1 MSLLDALNEVKKSDF
16 DPKKGKEYNAF
27 ENIPAGT
34 YKVSLDG
41 VSHNVKGDRDFLML
55 SFLVIEGKY
64 DGKTESV
71 FPTLAQVTSTGKP
84 MPQFVLARSIS
95 MLQVIGEMVDTPIP
109 DSCFNHENE
118 TDAYEDLAQV
128 LTPAK
133 GKILTMTI
141 KESPNKK
148 NPDRPYRNY
157 EFGKAE
163 QPKELSVDDK
173 QDPFAD
179 QAVKDPNELTDD
191 DLPFG
196 K

>member
-41 VSHNVKGDRDFLML
+41 VTHNVKGDRDFLML

-64 DGKTESV
+64 EGKTESV
-71 FPTLAQVTSTGKP
+71 FPTLAQATSTGKP

-163 QPKELSVDDK
+163 QPKELSVNSN
-173 QDPFAD
+173 QDPFAN

>member
-1 MSLLDALNEVKKSDF
+1 MSLLDALNEVKKSGF

-41 VSHNVKGDRDFLML
+41 VTHNAKNDRDFLLL

-64 DGKTESV
+64 EGKTESV
-71 FPTLAQVTSTGKP
+71 FPTLVQVTSTGKA
-84 MPQFVLARSIS
+84 MPQFVIARSIS

-109 DSCFNHENE
+109 DSDFDHENE
-118 TDAYEDLAQV
+118 TEAYEDLQDT

-133 GKILTMTI
+133 GKVLMMTI
-141 KESPNKK
+141 KETPNKK
-148 NPDRPYRNY
+148 DPDHPYRNY
-157 EFGKAE
+157 EFSRAE
-163 QPKELSVDDK
+163 QPKKIEVDDK
-173 QDPFAD
+173 QDPFASQKND
-179 QAVKDPNELTDD
+179 IELTDD

>member
-41 VSHNVKGDRDFLML
+41 VTHNVKGDRDFLML

-64 DGKTESV
+64 EGKTESV

-163 QPKELSVDDK
+163 QPKELSVNSN
-173 QDPFAD
+173 QDPFAN

>member
-41 VSHNVKGDRDFLML
+41 VTHNVKGDRDFLML
-55 SFLVIEGKY
+55 SFLVIEGNY

-109 DSCFNHENE
+109 DSDFDHDSE
-118 TDAYEDLAQV
+118 TDAYEDLKDT
-128 LTPAK
+128 LEPAK
-133 GKILTMTI
+133 GKVLMMTI
-141 KESPNKK
+141 KETPNKK

-157 EFGKAE
+157 EFSRAE

-173 QDPFAD
+173 QDPFAG
-179 QAVKDPNELTDD
+179 QNNGIELTDD

>member
-1 MSLLDALNEVKKSDF
+1 MSLLDALNEVKKSGF

-41 VSHNVKGDRDFLML
+41 VTHNAKNDRDFLLL

-64 DGKTESV
+64 EGKTESV
-71 FPTLAQVTSTGKP
+71 FPTLAQTTSKGNP
-84 MPQFVLARSIS
+84 MPQFVIARSIS

-109 DSCFNHENE
+109 DSDFDHDSE
-118 TDAYEDLAQV
+118 TDAYEDLAAT

-133 GKILTMTI
+133 GKVLMMTI
-141 KESPNKK
+141 KETPNKK
-148 NPDRPYRNY
+148 NPDNPYRNY

-163 QPKELSVDDK
+163 QPKAIEVDES
-173 QDPFAD
+173 QDPFAG
-179 QAVKDPNELTDD
+179 NEGAEIDESQ
-191 DLPFG
+191 LPF
-196 K
+196 

>member
-1 MSLLDALNEVKKSDF
+1 MSLLDALNEVKKSNF

-41 VSHNVKGDRDFLML
+41 VTHNVKGDRDFLML
-55 SFLVIEGKY
+55 SFMVIEGKY
-64 DGKTESV
+64 EGKTESV

-109 DSCFNHENE
+109 DSDFDHDSE
-118 TDAYEDLAQV
+118 TEAYEDLANT

-133 GKILTMTI
+133 GKVLMMTI
-141 KESPNKK
+141 KETPNKK
-148 NPDRPYRNY
+148 NPDHPYRNY
-157 EFGKAE
+157 EFSRAE
-163 QPKELSVDDK
+163 QPKELPVDNN
-173 QDPFAD
+173 QDPFAG
-179 QAVKDPNELTDD
+179 QNNGIELTDD

>member
-41 VSHNVKGDRDFLML
+41 VTHNVKGDRDFLML

-71 FPTLAQVTSTGKP
+71 FPTLTQVTSTGKP

-118 TDAYEDLAQV
+118 TDAYEDLVQV

-133 GKILTMTI
+133 GKVLTMTI

-148 NPDRPYRNY
+148 NPDHPYRNY

-163 QPKELSVDDK
+163 QPKELKVDDN
-173 QDPFAD
+173 QDPFKD

>member
-1 MSLLDALNEVKKSDF
+1 MSLLDVLNEVKKSDF

-27 ENIPAGT
+27 KNIPAGT

-41 VSHNVKGDRDFLML
+41 VTHNVKGDRDFLML

-148 NPDRPYRNY
+148 NPDHPYRNY
-157 EFGKAE
+157 EFGKVE

-173 QDPFAD
+173 QDPFAN

>member
-41 VSHNVKGDRDFLML
+41 VTHNAKGDRDFLML
-55 SFLVIEGKY
+55 SFMVIEGKY
-64 DGKTESV
+64 EGKTESV

-109 DSCFNHENE
+109 DSDFDHDSE
-118 TDAYEDLAQV
+118 TDAYEDLKDT
-128 LTPAK
+128 LEPAK
-133 GKILTMTI
+133 GKVLMMTI
-141 KESPNKK
+141 KETPNKK
-148 NPDRPYRNY
+148 NPDHPYRNY
-157 EFGKAE
+157 EFSRAE
-163 QPKELSVDDK
+163 QPKELPVDDN
-173 QDPFAD
+173 QDPFAG
-179 QAVKDPNELTDD
+179 QNNGIELTDD

>member
-1 MSLLDALNEVKKSDF
+1 MSLLDALNEVKKSNF

-41 VSHNVKGDRDFLML
+41 VTHNAKGDRDFLML
-55 SFLVIEGKY
+55 SFMVIEGKY
-64 DGKTESV
+64 EGKTESV

-109 DSCFNHENE
+109 DSDFDHDSE
-118 TDAYEDLAQV
+118 TDAYEDLKNT
-128 LTPAK
+128 LEPAK
-133 GKILTMTI
+133 GKVLMMTI
-141 KESPNKK
+141 KETPNKK

-157 EFGKAE
+157 EFSRAE
-163 QPKELSVDDK
+163 QPKELPVDDN
-173 QDPFAD
+173 QDPFAG
-179 QAVKDPNELTDD
+179 QNNGIELTDD

>member
-41 VSHNVKGDRDFLML
+41 VTHNVKGDRDFLML

-109 DSCFNHENE
+109 DSDFAHDSE
-118 TDAYEDLAQV
+118 TDAYEDLANT

-133 GKILTMTI
+133 GKVLMMTI
-141 KESPNKK
+141 KETPNKK
-148 NPDRPYRNY
+148 DPDHPYRNY

-163 QPKELSVDDK
+163 QPKELKVDDN
-173 QDPFAD
+173 QDPFKD

>member
-41 VSHNVKGDRDFLML
+41 VTHNAKGDRDFLML

-64 DGKTESV
+64 EGKTEFV

-109 DSCFNHENE
+109 DSDFDHDSE
-118 TDAYEDLAQV
+118 TDAYEDLKDT
-128 LTPAK
+128 LEPAK
-133 GKILTMTI
+133 GKVLMMTI

-157 EFGKAE
+157 EFSRAE
-163 QPKELSVDDK
+163 QPKKLLVDDN

-179 QAVKDPNELTDD
+179 QNNGIELTDD

>member
-16 DPKKGKEYNAF
+16 DPKEGKEYNAF

-41 VSHNVKGDRDFLML
+41 VTHNTKGDRDFLML

-64 DGKTESV
+64 EGKTESV
-71 FPTLAQVTSTGKP
+71 FPTLAQVASTGKP

-109 DSCFNHENE
+109 DSDFDHDSE
-118 TDAYEDLAQV
+118 TDAYEDLKDT
-128 LTPAK
+128 LEPAK
-133 GKILTMTI
+133 GKVLMMTI
-141 KESPNKK
+141 KETPNKK

-157 EFGKAE
+157 EFSRAE

-179 QAVKDPNELTDD
+179 QNNGIELTDD
-191 DLPFG
+191 DLPFD

>member
-1 MSLLDALNEVKKSDF
+1 MSLLDALNEVKKSNF

-41 VSHNVKGDRDFLML
+41 VTHNAKGDRDFLML
-55 SFLVIEGKY
+55 SFMVIEGKY
-64 DGKTESV
+64 EGKTESV

-109 DSCFNHENE
+109 DSDFDHDSE
-118 TDAYEDLAQV
+118 TEAYEDLANT
-128 LTPAK
+128 LAPAK
-133 GKILTMTI
+133 GKILMMTI
-141 KESPNKK
+141 KETPNKK

-157 EFGKAE
+157 EFSRAE
-163 QPKELSVDDK
+163 QPKELPVDNN
-173 QDPFAD
+173 QDPFAGNTGSNIEISDD
-179 QAVKDPNELTDD
+179 Q
-191 DLPFG
+191 LPFD
-196 K
+196 

>member
-1 MSLLDALNEVKKSDF
+1 MSLLDALNEVKKSNF

-41 VSHNVKGDRDFLML
+41 VTHNAKNDRDFLLL

-64 DGKTESV
+64 EGKTESI

-84 MPQFVLARSIS
+84 MPQFVLAKSIS
-95 MLQVIGEMVDTPIP
+95 MLQVIGEMVGTPIP
-109 DSCFNHENE
+109 DSDFDHDSE
-118 TDAYEDLAQV
+118 TDAYEDLKNT
-128 LTPAK
+128 LEPAK
-133 GKILTMTI
+133 GKVLMMTI
-141 KESPNKK
+141 KETPNKK
-148 NPDRPYRNY
+148 DPDHPYRNY
-157 EFGKAE
+157 EFNRAE
-163 QPKELSVDDK
+163 QPKELPVDDN
-173 QDPFAD
+173 QDPFAG
-179 QAVKDPNELTDD
+179 QNNGIELTDD

>member
-41 VSHNVKGDRDFLML
+41 VAHNVKGNRDFLML
-55 SFLVIEGKY
+55 NFLVIEGKY

-109 DSCFNHENE
+109 DSCFDHENE
-118 TDAYEDLAQV
+118 TDAYEDLANV
-128 LTPAK
+128 LAKAK

-157 EFGKAE
+157 EFDKAE
-163 QPKELSVDDK
+163 QPKPLKLDDK
-173 QDPFAD
+173 EDPF
-179 QAVKDPNELTDD
+179 KGNTGSGIELTDD

>member
-1 MSLLDALNEVKKSDF
+1 MSLLDALNEVKKSNF

-34 YKVSLDG
+34 YKVSLNG
-41 VSHNVKGDRDFLML
+41 VTHNAKGDRDFLML
-55 SFLVIEGKY
+55 SFMVIEGKY
-64 DGKTESV
+64 EGKTESV

-109 DSCFNHENE
+109 DSDFDHDSE
-118 TDAYEDLAQV
+118 TDAYEDLKDT
-128 LTPAK
+128 LEPAK
-133 GKILTMTI
+133 GKVLMMTI
-141 KESPNKK
+141 KETPNKK

-157 EFGKAE
+157 EFSRAE
-163 QPKELSVDDK
+163 QPKELPVDDN
-173 QDPFAD
+173 QDPFAG
-179 QAVKDPNELTDD
+179 QNNGIELTDD

>member
-1 MSLLDALNEVKKSDF
+1 MSLLDALNEVKKSNF

-41 VSHNVKGDRDFLML
+41 VTHNVKGDRDFLML
-55 SFLVIEGKY
+55 SFMVIEGKY
-64 DGKTESV
+64 EGKTESV

-109 DSCFNHENE
+109 DSDFDHDSE
-118 TDAYEDLAQV
+118 TEAYEDLANT

-133 GKILTMTI
+133 GKVLMMTI
-141 KESPNKK
+141 KETPNKK

-157 EFGKAE
+157 EFSRAE
-163 QPKELSVDDK
+163 QPKELPVDDT

-179 QAVKDPNELTDD
+179 QNNGIELTDD

>member
-41 VSHNVKGDRDFLML
+41 VTHNVKGDRDFLML

-118 TDAYEDLAQV
+118 TDAYEDLVQV

-133 GKILTMTI
+133 GKVLTMTI
-141 KESPNKK
+141 KETPNKK
-148 NPDRPYRNY
+148 NPDHPYRNY

-163 QPKELSVDDK
+163 QPKELKVDDN
-173 QDPFAD
+173 QDPFKD
-179 QAVKDPNELTDD
+179 QNNGIELTDD
-191 DLPFG
+191 DLPFS